1 MINKKGEESLK
12 TQDFNE
18 AKTTGQKN
26 QVKGNKKGEEFLRSS
41 S

>member
-18 AKTTGQKN
+18 AKTTGQKSG
-26 QVKGNKKGEEFLRSS
+26 KRK
-41 S
+41 